1 MRQLGGGLR
10 TDVKADYNLLDIGHI
25 NGRPY
30 RQANTLIVTMPKKY
44 ESHKQQILDALEK
57 YKVGES
63 YSVVFFEDNE
73 DEE

>member
-1 MRQLGGGLR
+1 
-10 TDVKADYNLLDIGHI
+10 
-25 NGRPY
+25 
-30 RQANTLIVTMPKKY
+30 MPKKY